1 MAKITAKVGSI
12 VDKEGKD
19 IDPTKRSAGSGN
31 SFRVIE
37 PGFYVARVKS
47 LKFGD
52 YRAAYKGF
60 PSKAK
65 DKKWTYWK
73 LTPEIELVN
82 PEKTLINRQDVQIG
96 VVENGSLVR
105 PDGDNSKANI
115 WTTAQYLL
123 GALGLLGKDEDG
135 KFTLDFDPDLVANR
149 MIKVRTAIGGYIK
162 GETGYDEKQMNALLL
177 EVNDGQEYTFDEIPG
192 LIEMWN
198 DDNGYDN
205 EDEIRLKAKNIITS
219 FFALDTKTIEE
230 NGFYLDE
237 ATGAVYE
244 SEADYTTFLALVDA
258 ADNYEEPQY

>member
-1 MAKITAKVGSI
+1 MAKIVAKVGSI
-12 VDKEGKD
+12 VDREGNSV
-19 IDPTKRSAGSGN
+19 DPTKRSAGSGN

-52 YRAAYKGF
+52 YRAAFKGF
-60 PSKAK
+60 PSKEK

-96 VVENGSLVR
+96 VVKDGTLVR
-105 PDGDNSKANI
+105 PDGDKEKSAI
-115 WTTAQYLL
+115 WTSAQYLL
-123 GALGLLGKDEDG
+123 GALGLLSKGEDEQ
-135 KFTLDFDPDLVANR
+135 FTLSFDPDLVANR

-177 EVNDGQEYTFDEIPG
+177 DVNDGQEYDFSEIPE
-192 LIEMWN
+192 LIERWN
-198 DDNGYDN
+198 EDNGYDN
-205 EDEIRLKAKNIITS
+205 EDEVRLKAKNVVTS

-230 NGFYLDE
+230 AGFYLDDD
-237 ATGAVYE
+237 TGAVYE
-244 SEADYTTFLALVDA
+244 TEADYTTYLALVDA
-258 ADNYEEPQY
+258 SDNYEEPNY